1 MHRKT
6 SMGVKQKTKTTKNS
20 KTKKQQ
26 KTPFFYSTK
35 IKKYYIR
42 LTYMFDNRK
51 VIVTLTTIPS
61 RLKNINEVIISLLKQ
76 TIKADEIVLSLPLK
90 SLREPN
96 IVYELSHEQKI
107 FFDTNNITILRP
119 INDYGPAT
127 KLLGVLERELERG
140 TNTEPLIITVDDDKK
155 YDKNTVKVL
164 LEGWKRHPDS
174 VVARKGG
181 IITFG
186 EINEKMKKILPAIK
200 NQKKSKDLLKYNEK
214 FFAGCHVDKDTCIDI
229 VFGTGGV
236 VYRPSF
242 FCKNIFNIINN
253 NNLFPRKMFL
263 FIDDIYLSAFLSLK
277 KIKKFVITFEKTEFL
292 MSNTNFINKS
302 CIIDESTDNREI
314 NPLIDINKIS
324 LKNLNSLEA
333 THYVYKFLKLTNPE

>member
-1 MHRKT
+1 
-6 SMGVKQKTKTTKNS
+6 
-20 KTKKQQ
+20 
-26 KTPFFYSTK
+26 
-35 IKKYYIR
+35 
-42 LTYMFDNRK
+42 MFDNRK

-76 TIKADEIVLSLPLK
+76 TIKADEIVLSLPRK

-96 IVYELSHEQKI
+96 IVYKLSHEQKR
-107 FFDTNNITILRP
+107 FFDENNITILRP
-119 INDYGPAT
+119 VYDYGPAT
-127 KLLGVLERELERG
+127 KLLGVLERELELR
-140 TNTEPLIITVDDDKK
+140 TNSEKEPLIITVDDDKK
-155 YDKNTVKVL
+155 YDKNTTRVL
-164 LEGWKRHPDS
+164 LEGWKRHPNS

-200 NQKKSKDLLKYNEK
+200 KQKKSLNLLKYNEQ
-214 FFAGCHVDKDTCIDI
+214 FFSGCDIDKDTCIDI

-242 FCKNIFNIINN
+242 FCKNIFNIVND
-253 NNLFPRKMFL
+253 NNLFPKKMFL

-292 MSNTNFINKS
+292 TSNTNFINKS

-324 LKNLNSLEA
+324 SRNLNSLEA

>member
-1 MHRKT
+1 
-6 SMGVKQKTKTTKNS
+6 
-20 KTKKQQ
+20 
-26 KTPFFYSTK
+26 
-35 IKKYYIR
+35 
-42 LTYMFDNRK
+42 MFDNRK

-61 RLKNINEVIISLLKQ
+61 RLKNIKEVIISLLKQ
-76 TIKADEIVLSLPLK
+76 TIKADEIVLSLPSK

-96 IVYELSHEQKI
+96 LVYELSHEQKI

-127 KLLGVLERELERG
+127 KLLGVLERELERPVN
-140 TNTEPLIITVDDDKK
+140 TETEPLIITVDDDKK
-155 YDKNTVKVL
+155 YDKNTVRDL
-164 LEGWKRHPDS
+164 LEGWKRHPNS

-186 EINEKMKKILPAIK
+186 EINEKMKKILHSIK
-200 NQKKSKDLLKYNEK
+200 KLKKSLDLLKYNEK

-242 FCKNIFNIINN
+242 FCKNIFNIIENN
-253 NNLFPRKMFL
+253 KLFPTKMFL

-277 KIKKFVITFEKTEFL
+277 KIKKFVIMFEKTEFL
-292 MSNTNFINKS
+292 MSNSNFINKS

-314 NPLIDINKIS
+314 NPLIDINKIT

-333 THYVYKFLKLTNPE
+333 THYVYNFLKLTNPE